1 MSAPSAAHLS
11 DDQAQDYVFG
21 ALDDR
26 ARADVAAHVARC
38 AACAATVTRFDR
50 EQAALFELM
59 RAAAGARPPGRATEW
74 SAVRDRIVAP
84 RHRFGWAWGW
94 AAGTIGGLSAPFLFA
109 VGVAS
114 AAGVSYAALP
124 PVRHAVDRVLGIA
137 AATPAPTL
145 APTTEPTAVADDPAT
160 ATPTTTP
167 TPTPAVDIGAPSV
180 DDADRDDGAPS
191 HREVAGSP
199 TALSAL
205 TPIPTASASPGA
217 TATGSSAD
225 PAIGS
230 GGAPA
235 AATTVPASP
244 APNPTT
250 GIQVPPGGPTPPVRP
265 TPDRDGRGG
274 RGGPGGGRLPL
285 PPPPGGQPGPGPG
298 PGPRPTEG
306 GGPPPGPTPSAN
318 ETPGRRD
325 RGPGR
330 RGHDRPPDGTRGER
344 TPEPERP

>member
-1 MSAPSAAHLS
+1 MSAPSATHLT
-11 DDQAQDYVFG
+11 DDRAQDYVFG
-21 ALDDR
+21 TLDDR

-38 AACAATVTRFDR
+38 AACATTVARFDR
-50 EQAALFELM
+50 EQAALFERM
-59 RAAAGARPPGRATEW
+59 RAAASARPPGRATEW

-167 TPTPAVDIGAPSV
+167 TPTPAVDIGGPSV

-205 TPIPTASASPGA
+205 TPIPTASASPVG
-217 TATGSSAD
+217 TATGSPAD

-235 AATTVPASP
+235 AATTAPTSP

-250 GIQVPPGGPTPPVRP
+250 GVQVPPGGPTPPVRP

-285 PPPPGGQPGPGPG
+285 PPPPGGHPGPGPG

-306 GGPPPGPTPSAN
+306 GGPSPGPTPSAN